1 MSRIMSVFKQESE
14 PLSRIRQAWLNIY
27 DWHAALRSR
36 GVHDGQKQ
44 TPDYRVRAR
53 RRSGEHEL
61 EVVSKFVQGGRKKG
75 APSDAEAH
83 QMARILLALYR
94 GLMADLVL
102 GVKKPEVREAW
113 IKGTDAL
120 LRGGS

>member
-1 MSRIMSVFKQESE
+1 
-14 PLSRIRQAWLNIY
+14 
-27 DWHAALRSR
+27 
-36 GVHDGQKQ
+36 
-44 TPDYRVRAR
+44 
-53 RRSGEHEL
+53 
-61 EVVSKFVQGGRKKG
+61 
-75 APSDAEAH
+75 
-83 QMARILLALYR
+83 MARILLALYR